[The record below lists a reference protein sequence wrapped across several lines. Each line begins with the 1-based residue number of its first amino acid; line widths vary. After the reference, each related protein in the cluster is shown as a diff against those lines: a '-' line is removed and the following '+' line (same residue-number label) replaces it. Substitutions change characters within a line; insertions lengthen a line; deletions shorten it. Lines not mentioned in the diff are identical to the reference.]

1 MFVLFYIL
9 DDGCHTTDR
18 RFRREEEEED
28 SEDMKIEKRRRG
40 RRYRWGK
47 GEILLFLY
55 DNCLYHFIFQMMGA
69 IQRIEDLE
77 DSERRHEDW
86 EEKKRKKI

>member
-1 MFVLFYIL
+1 MFVSFYIS

-18 RFRREEEEED
+18 RFRREGEEED
-28 SEDMKIEKRRRG
+28 SEDMKIEKRRTG
-40 RRYRWGK
+40 RRYRGGK

-55 DNCLYHFIFQMMGA
+55 DTRLNHFIFQMMGA

-77 DSERRHEDW
+77 
-86 EEKKRKKI
+86 EKKRKKIQKT